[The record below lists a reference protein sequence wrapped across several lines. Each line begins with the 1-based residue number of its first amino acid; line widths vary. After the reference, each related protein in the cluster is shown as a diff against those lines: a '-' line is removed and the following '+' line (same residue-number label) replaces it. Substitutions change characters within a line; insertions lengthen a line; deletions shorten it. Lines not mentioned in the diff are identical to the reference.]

1 MPSKQMDELTKILD
15 LIERLTGLE
24 PTDFI
29 QPVFYD
35 NYRKEARAAIE
46 RMVGER
52 IDKALDAADDWLN
65 GALYAGLG
73 RGETIKRLTTPTEDK
88 QND

>member
-1 MPSKQMDELTKILD
+1 MPSKQMDNEIDNIILGIVHQAG
-15 LIERLTGLE
+15 LIPRGKTVSAAMF
-24 PTDFI
+24 P
-29 QPVFYD
+29 
-35 NYRKEARAAIE
+35 EARAAIE
-46 RMVGER
+46 RMVGEK